1 MLYYDEPDWS
11 SVSFEYLQRELQRL
25 HGLLDQP
32 WLLRSAVSG
41 VVRVSPDSLVAHSD
55 GRLSREDLLAECLRT
70 AAEDTD
76 QPWDF
81 RQGALKVLQGTW
93 MALLGY
99 IAEGPEG
106 YSATCT
112 CWCDTEHSQ
121 LARAARN
128 AQEAAQRARAGR
140 LAQIKAQLRAKAR
153 ERRDTQTRLED
164 NPEVAAHTEAQL
176 GRTPRHIADNPGQW
190 ARQHAER
197 AAARELPE
205 SLEEVYE
212 TAFQE
217 AASALALHTAPTHR
231 SYDRT
236 ERGSG
241 SWCIQRPT
249 PERTKASREARA
261 GGRRQL
267 QLQAQD
273 GTLRLERHTRR
284 PQGPDRATDSAQ
296 RACELRARHARGIA
310 DRAIR
315 AAERLLGQRPIISAY
330 SPPNGA
336 QGNPGSWLTP
346 RADAEQII
354 QHAGGVD
361 RFLDLVA

>member
-25 HGLLDQP
+25 QGLLEQP

-176 GRTPRHIADNPGQW
+176 GRTPRHIADSPGQW

-205 SLEEVYE
+205 SLEEVYQ

-217 AASALALHTAPTHR
+217 AASALALHTNP
-231 SYDRT
+231 
-236 ERGSG
+236 RGVQIPLCG
-241 SWCIQRPT
+241 QRLCGQRAKQQT
-249 PERTKASREARA
+249 PQRGRA

-273 GTLRLERHTRR
+273 GTLRLERHTHRP
-284 PQGPDRATDSAQ
+284 PQGADSAQ

-315 AAERLLGQRPIISAY
+315 AAERLLGQRPR
-330 SPPNGA
+330 G
-336 QGNPGSWLTP
+336 
-346 RADAEQII
+346 DAEQII
-354 QHAGGVD
+354 AQAGGVD

>member
-1 MLYYDEPDWS
+1 MYYDEPDWS
-11 SVSFEYLQRELQRL
+11 SVSFEYLQRELARL
-25 HGLLDQP
+25 QGLLEQP

-176 GRTPRHIADNPGQW
+176 GRTPRHIADSPGQW

-217 AASALALHTAPTHR
+217 AASALALHTGHR
-231 SYDRT
+231 PNP
-236 ERGSG
+236 RGG
-241 SWCIQRPT
+241 LPRGDFDQRPDRAQRAQK
-249 PERTKASREARA
+249 PTKGSDLLTSTKVEHSQRLVHDRA

-273 GTLRLERHTRR
+273 GTLRLERHSH
-284 PQGPDRATDSAQ
+284 RAATAAPDSAQ

-315 AAERLLGQRPIISAY
+315 AAERLLGQRLY
-330 SPPNGA
+330 
-336 QGNPGSWLTP
+336 P
-346 RADAEQII
+346 RVDAEQII

>member
-1 MLYYDEPDWS
+1 MYYDEPDWS
-11 SVSFEYLQRELQRL
+11 SVSFEYLQRELARL
-25 HGLLDQP
+25 HGLLEQP

-76 QPWDF
+76 QPWEF

-176 GRTPRHIADNPGQW
+176 GRTPRHIADSPGQW

-205 SLEEVYE
+205 SLEEVYQ

-217 AASALALHTAPTHR
+217 AASALALHTGH
-231 SYDRT
+231 
-236 ERGSG
+236 
-241 SWCIQRPT
+241 RPT
-249 PERTKASREARA
+249 PKGVRTMGTRPERPDRAQRAQKA

-284 PQGPDRATDSAQ
+284 PLQGCATDSAQ

-315 AAERLLGQRPIISAY
+315 AAERLLGQRP
-330 SPPNGA
+330 
-336 QGNPGSWLTP
+336 
-346 RADAEQII
+346 RVDAEQII